1 MVGDLPQT
9 YRHTTFFKSSEL
21 SELVEVFLLFADI
34 TQIIIITLFDL
45 EKTYESLKS
54 DSLLTGL

>member
-9 YRHTTFFKSSEL
+9 YRHTTFVKSSEL
-21 SELVEVFLLFADI
+21 SQLSFLFAYI
-34 TQIIIITLFDL
+34 TQIIITLFDL